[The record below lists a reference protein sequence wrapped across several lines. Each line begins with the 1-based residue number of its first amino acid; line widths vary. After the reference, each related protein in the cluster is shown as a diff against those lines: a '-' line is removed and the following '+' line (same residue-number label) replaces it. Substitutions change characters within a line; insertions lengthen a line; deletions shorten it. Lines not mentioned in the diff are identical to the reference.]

1 MTSSVPARL
10 GLALLVAFAAL
21 PALAQ
26 TSPFGVGLPEQGG
39 GLLPWLAGLQKQFY
53 RDMTAALGGMKQSGA
68 AFWWLAGL
76 SFAYG
81 VVHAAGP
88 GHGKVV
94 ISSYLLANEASARR
108 GVWIAF
114 LAAVAQA
121 AVAILVVA
129 VMAAFLNMTSFA
141 ITDAARLLEIGSYAL
156 IAGLGLA
163 LLARKARRAWHL
175 ARPADAGPR
184 HGHDH
189 GDGCC
194 HGHVPAPQAAERGRG
209 AGGAAAAVASV
220 GLRPCTGALVVLVF
234 ALAQGMFW
242 AGIVSTV
249 LMALGTALTIAAL
262 AALAVGAKDVAARL
276 AGGTGRAAAV
286 MLGLETLAALAVFGF
301 GAALLAGALAA

>member
-1 MTSSVPARL
+1 MRLFVPARL

-39 GLLPWLAGLQKQFY
+39 GFLPWLAALQKQFY

-175 ARPADAGPR
+175 ARPAEAWPR

-189 GDGCC
+189 GEGCC
-194 HGHVPAPQAAERGRG
+194 HGHVPAPQAAERRR
-209 AGGAAAAVASV
+209 GAAAAVASV

-242 AGIVSTV
+242 AGIAATL

-276 AGGTGRAAAV
+276 AGDGGRGGAV
-286 MLGLETLAALAVFGF
+286 MLALETLAALMVFGF